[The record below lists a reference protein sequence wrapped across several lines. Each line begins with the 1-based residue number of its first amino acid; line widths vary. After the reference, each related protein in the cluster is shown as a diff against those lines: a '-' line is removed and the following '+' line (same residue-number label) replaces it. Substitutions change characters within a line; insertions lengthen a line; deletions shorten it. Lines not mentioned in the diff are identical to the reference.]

1 MQIPCVQP
9 ACDPL
14 QVGLPA
20 AMSSVHTGASGNRAS
35 GSSPRYLQLLT
46 PVSRNPLIRIA
57 PERWPSCV
65 KPPSSCSH
73 HLPAHLRNAQ
83 IIRCGEHVKVSR
95 GLRAGS
101 SSVDAYRTSTH
112 RAWRTGDEVRA
123 TSHRPCRLVAQISAD
138 LLSAFDACTC
148 CDRTPYAFCIG
159 PGRVPSDGLRP
170 GTRLG
175 GGSIPCCVE
184 RHEVHT

>member
-46 PVSRNPLIRIA
+46 PVSSSPLMIRIA

-101 SSVDAYRTSTH
+101 SLQRCLPEVNPRCVAAGRRSPPDISLTLSV
-112 RAWRTGDEVRA
+112 
-123 TSHRPCRLVAQISAD
+123 CRAD
-138 LLSAFDACTC
+138 LRRFTR
-148 CDRTPYAFCIG
+148 RTKRMYLPRFNAL
-159 PGRVPSDGLRP
+159 RV
-170 GTRLG
+170 
-175 GGSIPCCVE
+175 
-184 RHEVHT
+184 